1 MPIVAWE
8 TGRFLPA
15 LYRALDPVVL
25 EVGTASGY
33 STLHMAEQLER
44 GRLVTL
50 ERDPDRAAQA
60 RGYLETGWS
69 SDSLAAARL
78 LNSEL
83 LRSDR
88 WLACVLA
95 VGDGI
100 GLAARRG

>member
-1 MPIVAWE
+1 MMVVDNLLMLGEVA
-8 TGRFLPA
+8 LPA
-15 LYRALDPVVL
+15 GA
-25 EVGTASGY
+25 
-33 STLHMAEQLER
+33 
-44 GRLVTL
+44 
-50 ERDPDRAAQA
+50 
-60 RGYLETGWS
+60 ETGWS